1 MRSRSCDQSLIYLYD
16 DAERQNRPRI
26 VRRSSGY
33 SAYATLS
40 IRTQLI
46 AAFSVAAL
54 LLLGLGCVAITA
66 TASINAQLVR
76 VNTNW
81 LPSEQ
86 KAGEINATLARYT
99 IASFRQVTADG
110 IGARLKMDALVG
122 NLGVKI
128 QKLIG
133 QYDGLVHS
141 AQERQAFEKLKA
153 AWTAYHR
160 EVEPV
165 MALARDG
172 EQAQAIE
179 ALGGKLNE
187 LQIAATQAIQ
197 DLVTF
202 NVRGAEASRVQSDE
216 DYAQVRQVVF
226 GVLACGLLVCAGLA
240 IVIVRGIGRGIAS
253 VVRPM
258 TALAA
263 GDLDAQIPAYR
274 ATTEIG
280 TIAEAIRVFKDG
292 LIRMRHLEEETAQ
305 ARLAAEE
312 QRKIGMRQLADRFE
326 SAMGGIIAT
335 VSASATELQETAGAM
350 SGTAA
355 ETAAQ
360 SSAVASAAEVA
371 ASNVNTVAAA
381 AEELGSSVQEIGRQ
395 VDGSATIAR
404 QAVTDADRTG
414 VLVHELSETVE
425 RIGDVVGLISSI
437 AGQTNL
443 LALNATIE
451 AARAG
456 EAGKGFAVVAAEVK
470 ELAGQTARA
479 TQDISVQIGRIQG
492 STGQAVAAIASITQR
507 IRDISATSTS
517 IAAAVEQQGAAT
529 QEIVRNVT
537 QAAAGTGEVT
547 GNIAGVAS
555 AAEHTGAAASQ
566 VLGAASALSRQ
577 SEELAG
583 EMGRFLAS
591 VRAA

>member
-1 MRSRSCDQSLIYLYD
+1 MHRF
-16 DAERQNRPRI
+16 
-26 VRRSSGY
+26 
-33 SAYATLS
+33 S

-66 TASINAQLVR
+66 TASINAHLVR

-122 NLGVKI
+122 NLGVKM
-128 QKLIG
+128 QKMIG

-165 MALARDG
+165 MALSRDG

-179 ALGGKLNE
+179 ALSGKLNE

-197 DLVTF
+197 DLVAF

-240 IVIVRGIGRGIAS
+240 ILIVRGIGRGIAS

>member
-1 MRSRSCDQSLIYLYD
+1 MHRF
-16 DAERQNRPRI
+16 
-26 VRRSSGY
+26 
-33 SAYATLS
+33 S

-46 AAFSVAAL
+46 TAFSFAAL
-54 LLLGLGCVAITA
+54 LLLCLGCVALTA
-66 TASINAQLVR
+66 TQSINAHLVQ
-76 VNTNW
+76 VHTNW

-86 KAGEINATLARYT
+86 RAGEINTTLARYT
-99 IASFRQVTADG
+99 VASFRQVTADSMG
-110 IGARLKMDALVG
+110 TRIKMDNLVS
-122 NLGVKI
+122 NLGSKI
-128 QKLIG
+128 RKLIG
-133 QYDGLVHS
+133 QYDGLVRS
-141 AQERQAFEKLKA
+141 AEERQALEKLKA
-153 AWTAYHR
+153 TWTAYHR

-165 MALARDG
+165 LALARDG
-172 EQAQAIE
+172 DQAQAIE
-179 ALGGKLNE
+179 KLGGKLNE

-197 DLVTF
+197 DLVTL
-202 NVRGAEASRVQSDE
+202 NVRGADASRVQADD
-216 DYAQVRQVVF
+216 DYSRVRQLVL
-226 GVLACGLLVCAGLA
+226 GVLAVGLLGCVVLA
-240 IVIVRGIGRGIAS
+240 VLIVRGVTNGIAS

-263 GDLDAQIPAYR
+263 GDLDARIPEYR
-274 ATTEIG
+274 RQTEIG
-280 TIAEAIRVFKDG
+280 TIAAAIQVFKDG
-292 LIRMRHLEEETAQ
+292 LVRMRALEAETAQ

-312 QRKIGMRQLADRFE
+312 QRKIGMRQLADSFE
-326 SAMGGIIAT
+326 AAMGGIIAT
-335 VSASATELQETAGAM
+335 VSASATELQATAGTM

-360 SSAVASAAEVA
+360 SSAVSAAAEVA
-371 ASNVNTVAAA
+371 ASNVTTVAAA
-381 AEELGSSVQEIGRQ
+381 AEELGSSVQEISRQ
-395 VDGSATIAR
+395 VEGSAAIAR
-404 QAVTDADRTG
+404 KAVDDADQTG
-414 VLVHELSETVE
+414 ALVHELSGTVE

-456 EAGKGFAVVAAEVK
+456 EAGKGFAVVASEVK

-479 TQDISVQIGRIQG
+479 TQDISAQIGRIQG

-507 IRDISATSTS
+507 IREISATSTS

-537 QAAAGTGEVT
+537 QAAAGTDEVT

-566 VLGAASALSRQ
+566 VLGAASELSRQ
-577 SEELAG
+577 SEQLAG
-583 EMGRFLAS
+583 EMSRFLAN

>member
-1 MRSRSCDQSLIYLYD
+1 MQRF
-16 DAERQNRPRI
+16 
-26 VRRSSGY
+26 
-33 SAYATLS
+33 S

-46 AAFSVAAL
+46 AAFSVVAL
-54 LLLGLGCVAITA
+54 LLLGIGAVAITA
-66 TASINAQLVR
+66 TAAINAQV
-76 VNTNW
+76 VQVHTDW

-86 KAGEINATLARYT
+86 KAGEINTTLARYT
-99 IASFRQVTADG
+99 VASFRQVTADSMG
-110 IGARLKMDALVG
+110 TRLKMDALVG

-128 QKLIG
+128 KKLLG
-133 QYDGLVHS
+133 QYDGLVS
-141 AQERQAFEKLKA
+141 SPDERQAFEKLKT
-153 AWTAYHR
+153 AWTAYHG

-165 MALARDG
+165 LALSRDG
-172 EQAQAIE
+172 DQAKAIE

-197 DLVTF
+197 DLVSL
-202 NVRGAEASRVQSDE
+202 NARGAEASRIAADE
-216 DYAQVRQVVF
+216 DYARVRQVVF
-226 GVLACGLLVCAGLA
+226 AVLAGGLLICAVLA
-240 IVIVRGIGRGIAS
+240 VVIVRGITRGIAS

-263 GDLDAQIPAYR
+263 GDLAAEVPLHR
-274 ATTEIG
+274 RTTEIG
-280 TIAEAIRVFKDG
+280 RIAGAVQVFKDG
-292 LIRMRHLEEETAQ
+292 LVRMRTLEAETAQ

-326 SAMGGIIAT
+326 AAMGGIIAT
-335 VSASATELQETAGAM
+335 VSASATELQATAGAM

-381 AEELGSSVQEIGRQ
+381 AEQLGSSVQEISRQ
-395 VDGSATIAR
+395 VDGSAAIAQ
-404 QAVTDADRTG
+404 QAVADADETG
-414 VLVHELSETVE
+414 TLVHELSGTVE

-507 IRDISATSTS
+507 IREISATSTS
-517 IAAAVEQQGAAT
+517 IAAAVEQQGSAT

-555 AAEHTGAAASQ
+555 AAEETGAAATQ

-577 SEELAG
+577 SEQLAG
-583 EMGRFLAS
+583 EMGRFLAT

>member
-1 MRSRSCDQSLIYLYD
+1 MHRF
-16 DAERQNRPRI
+16 
-26 VRRSSGY
+26 
-33 SAYATLS
+33 S

-46 AAFSVAAL
+46 AAFSFAAL
-54 LLLGLGCVAITA
+54 LLLGLGFVAVSA
-66 TASINAQLVR
+66 TASINAHLVQ
-76 VNTNW
+76 VHTNW

-86 KAGEINATLARYT
+86 RAGEINTTLGRYT
-99 IASFRQVTADG
+99 VASFRQVTADSMG
-110 IGARLKMDALVG
+110 TRLKMDALVS

-128 QKLIG
+128 QKLIR
-133 QYDGLVHS
+133 QYDSLVS
-141 AQERQAFEKLKA
+141 SDEERAAFEKLKTAWA
-153 AWTAYHR
+153 AYQR

-165 MALARDG
+165 LALARDG
-172 EQAQAIE
+172 DQAQAIE
-179 ALGGKLNE
+179 SLGGKLNE

-197 DLVTF
+197 DLVSL
-202 NVRGAEASRVQSDE
+202 NVRGAEASRVLADE
-216 DYAQVRQVVF
+216 EYNRVRQVVVA
-226 GVLACGLLVCAGLA
+226 VLAVGLLICAALA
-240 IVIVRGIGRGIAS
+240 FVIVRGVTSGIAS

-263 GDLDAQIPAYR
+263 GDLEARIPQHR
-274 ATTEIG
+274 PTTEVG
-280 TIAEAIRVFKDG
+280 TIAAAIQIFKDG
-292 LIRMRHLEEETAQ
+292 LVRMRQLEAETAQ

-312 QRKIGMRQLADRFE
+312 QRKIGMRQLADSFE
-326 SAMGGIIAT
+326 AAMGGIIET
-335 VSASATELQETAGAM
+335 VSASATELQATAGAM

-360 SSAVASAAEVA
+360 SSAVAAAAEVA
-371 ASNVNTVAAA
+371 ASNVTTVAAA
-381 AEELGSSVQEIGRQ
+381 AEELGASVQEIGRQ
-395 VDGSATIAR
+395 VDGSASTAR
-404 QAVTDADRTG
+404 QAVADADQTG
-414 VLVHELSETVE
+414 ALVHELSSTVE

-456 EAGKGFAVVAAEVK
+456 EAGRGFAVVAAEVK

-479 TQDISVQIGRIQG
+479 TQEISVQIGRIQG

-507 IRDISATSTS
+507 IREISATSTS

-555 AAEHTGAAASQ
+555 AAEDTGAAATE
-566 VLGAASALSRQ
+566 VLGAASDLSRQ
-577 SEELAG
+577 SERLAG
-583 EMGRFLAS
+583 EMGRFLAR

>member
-1 MRSRSCDQSLIYLYD
+1 MHRF
-16 DAERQNRPRI
+16 
-26 VRRSSGY
+26 
-33 SAYATLS
+33 S

-66 TASINAQLVR
+66 TASINAHLVR

-122 NLGVKI
+122 NLGVKM
-128 QKLIG
+128 QKMIG

-165 MALARDG
+165 MALSRDG

-179 ALGGKLNE
+179 ALSGKLNE

-216 DYAQVRQVVF
+216 DYAQMRQVVF

-414 VLVHELSETVE
+414 VLVHELSDTVAQ
-425 RIGDVVGLISSI
+425 IGDVVGLISSI

-529 QEIVRNVT
+529 QGIVRNVT

>member
-1 MRSRSCDQSLIYLYD
+1 MRRF
-16 DAERQNRPRI
+16 
-26 VRRSSGY
+26 
-33 SAYATLS
+33 S

-46 AAFSVAAL
+46 AAFGFMAL
-54 LLLGLGCVAITA
+54 LLLGLGGVAMTA
-66 TASINAQLVR
+66 TRSINDQLVR
-76 VNTNW
+76 VHTDW

-86 KAGEINATLARYT
+86 KAGEINTTLARYT
-99 IASFRQVTADG
+99 VATFRQVTADSMSL
-110 IGARLKMDALVG
+110 RLKMDALVG
-122 NLGVKI
+122 NLGSKL

-133 QYDGLVHS
+133 QYDGLVSS
-141 AQERQAFEKLKA
+141 ADERQAFDRLKA
-153 AWTAYHR
+153 TWTAYHR

-165 MALARDG
+165 LALARDG
-172 EQAQAIE
+172 EQGQAIE
-179 ALGGKLNE
+179 TLGGKLNE

-197 DLVTF
+197 DLVTL
-202 NVRGAEASRVQSDE
+202 NVRGAETSRVQAGE
-216 DYAQVRQVVF
+216 DYERVRQM
-226 GVLACGLLVCAGLA
+226 VLAVLAVGLVGCAVLA
-240 IVIVRGIGRGIAS
+240 VVIVRGVTNGIAS

-263 GDLDAQIPAYR
+263 GDLDAQIPHYR
-274 ATTEIG
+274 RKTEIG
-280 TIAEAIRVFKDG
+280 TIAAAIQVFKDG
-292 LIRMRHLEEETAQ
+292 LLRMRALEAETAQ

-312 QRKIGMRQLADRFE
+312 QRKIGMRQLADGFE
-326 SAMGGIIAT
+326 AAIGGIIAT
-335 VSASATELQETAGAM
+335 VSVAAGELQATAGTM

-360 SSAVASAAEVA
+360 SAAVAAAAEVA
-371 ASNVNTVAAA
+371 ASNVTTVAAA
-381 AEELGSSVQEIGRQ
+381 AEELGSSVEEIGRQ

-404 QAVTDADRTG
+404 EAVADADQTG
-414 VLVHELSETVE
+414 ALVQELSATVE

-479 TQDISVQIGRIQG
+479 TQEISVQIGRIQG
-492 STGQAVAAIASITQR
+492 STGHAVAAISSITRR

-517 IAAAVEQQGAAT
+517 IAAAVEQQAAAT

-555 AAEHTGAAASQ
+555 AAEDTGAAATQ
-566 VLGAASALSRQ
+566 VLGAASQLSRQ
-577 SEELAG
+577 SERLTA

>member
-1 MRSRSCDQSLIYLYD
+1 MRMQRF
-16 DAERQNRPRI
+16 
-26 VRRSSGY
+26 
-33 SAYATLS
+33 S

-46 AAFSVAAL
+46 AAFSVVAL
-54 LLLGLGCVAITA
+54 LLLGMGCVALTA

-110 IGARLKMDALVG
+110 MGTRLKMDALVG

-133 QYDGLVHS
+133 QYDGLVAS
-141 AQERQAFEKLKA
+141 AEERQAFEKLKA

-172 EQAQAIE
+172 EQAQAIDT
-179 ALGGKLNE
+179 LGGKLNE

-197 DLVTF
+197 DLVTL

-216 DYAQVRQVVF
+216 EYAQVRQVVF

-240 IVIVRGIGRGIAS
+240 ILIVRGIGRGIAS

-263 GDLDAQIPAYR
+263 GDLDARIPAYR
-274 ATTEIG
+274 PTTEIG
-280 TIAEAIRVFKDG
+280 AIAEAIRVFKDG

-335 VSASATELQETAGAM
+335 VSASATELQQTAGAM

>member
-1 MRSRSCDQSLIYLYD
+1 MHRF
-16 DAERQNRPRI
+16 
-26 VRRSSGY
+26 
-33 SAYATLS
+33 S

-66 TASINAQLVR
+66 TASINAHLVR

-122 NLGVKI
+122 NLGVKM
-128 QKLIG
+128 QKMIG

-165 MALARDG
+165 MALSRDG

-179 ALGGKLNE
+179 ALSGKLNE

-216 DYAQVRQVVF
+216 DYAQMRQVVF

-335 VSASATELQETAGAM
+335 VSA
-350 SGTAA
+350 
-355 ETAAQ
+355 
-360 SSAVASAAEVA
+360 
-371 ASNVNTVAAA
+371 
-381 AEELGSSVQEIGRQ
+381 
-395 VDGSATIAR
+395 
-404 QAVTDADRTG
+404 
-414 VLVHELSETVE
+414 
-425 RIGDVVGLISSI
+425 
-437 AGQTNL
+437 
-443 LALNATIE
+443 
-451 AARAG
+451 
-456 EAGKGFAVVAAEVK
+456 
-470 ELAGQTARA
+470 
-479 TQDISVQIGRIQG
+479 
-492 STGQAVAAIASITQR
+492 
-507 IRDISATSTS
+507 
-517 IAAAVEQQGAAT
+517 
-529 QEIVRNVT
+529 
-537 QAAAGTGEVT
+537 
-547 GNIAGVAS
+547 
-555 AAEHTGAAASQ
+555 
-566 VLGAASALSRQ
+566 
-577 SEELAG
+577 
-583 EMGRFLAS
+583 
-591 VRAA
+591 

>member
-1 MRSRSCDQSLIYLYD
+1 MHRF
-16 DAERQNRPRI
+16 
-26 VRRSSGY
+26 
-33 SAYATLS
+33 S

-66 TASINAQLVR
+66 TASINAHLVR

-122 NLGVKI
+122 NLGVKM
-128 QKLIG
+128 QKMIG

-165 MALARDG
+165 MALSRDG

-179 ALGGKLNE
+179 ALSGKLNE

-216 DYAQVRQVVF
+216 DYAQMRQVVF

-414 VLVHELSETVE
+414 VLVHELSDTVAQ
-425 RIGDVVGLISSI
+425 IGDVVGLISSI